1 MEEMHTNSMMDWKN
15 KMAPLCVAYS
25 LSVLIDGLKLS
36 FSLYIRAVVGKLTC
50 FKLVHFDTFEQPCAH
65 TPGSM
70 PW

>member
-1 MEEMHTNSMMDWKN
+1 
-15 KMAPLCVAYS
+15 MAPLCAAYS

-36 FSLYIRAVVGKLTC
+36 FSLYIGAVGGMLTC

-70 PW
+70 PR